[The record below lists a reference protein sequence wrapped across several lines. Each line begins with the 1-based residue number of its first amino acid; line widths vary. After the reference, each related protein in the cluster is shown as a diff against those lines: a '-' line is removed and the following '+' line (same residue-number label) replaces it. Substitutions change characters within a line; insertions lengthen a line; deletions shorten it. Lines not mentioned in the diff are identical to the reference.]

1 MGKNNYPSTIID
13 EIEPQAVQQLVSSLK
28 ELHDMGR
35 PKTDQEVEQ
44 RIDDYFSFCERS
56 SIRPG
61 IESLCLALHISR
73 TTLYRWSNGEDCSL
87 YRQELAQSAKS
98 MIGAFLEQ
106 AMLGG
111 KISPPSGIFLLKNWL
126 SYKDAISIEET
137 VPQTDT
143 KKALSASELPK
154 LGQHEV
160 TKAELLPRLGIV
172 QDKEEY

>member
-1 MGKNNYPSTIID
+1 MEKNNYSSTAID

-44 RIDDYFSFCERS
+44 RISEYFSFCECS

-73 TTLYRWSNGEDCSL
+73 ITLYRWSNGEDCSQ
-87 YRQELAQSAKS
+87 YRQELAQSAKA
-98 MIGAFLEQ
+98 MIGSFLEQ
-106 AMLGG
+106 ALLGG
-111 KISPPSGIFLLKNWL
+111 KISPTSGIFLMKNWL
-126 SYKDAISIEET
+126 SYKNAISIEES

-143 KKALSASELPK
+143 KKALSAAELPK
-154 LGQHEV
+154 LGQHEAV
-160 TKAELLPRLGIV
+160 KAELLPKLGLIT
-172 QDKEEY
+172 DIEE